1 MFPFLQPV
9 PEKIKLEMLI
19 EMQIQ
24 ILDVVRF

>member
-1 MFPFLQPV
+1 MPPFLQPV